1 MGVDLSEIVAKR
13 QITLEFLSTKVIAVD
28 AFNFIFQF
36 LSNIRGPDGSPLRDS
51 KGRITSHLSGLF
63 YRNLKLMQ
71 NGIKLIYVFDGKP
84 PLLKLKTLEA
94 RAKRREEAYEA
105 WEKAKEA
112 GELEEAK
119 LFAKQ
124 SASIN
129 EEIIKSSKEIL
140 EILGIPTIQA
150 PSDGEAQAAYLCKK
164 GIAYAVASQDYD
176 TLVFGAPRLIR
187 NLAITGKRKLP
198 RKDIFINVEPE
209 EILLQETLI
218 QNKIDQ
224 EKLIMIALLIGNDY
238 VDGIKGIGPKTAL
251 KIVSKINSIDELF
264 NFLRIKGK
272 NFENEEEVKQAYMIF
287 KQPEIEEIEKDE
299 IFWKE
304 IDEEKLLKFMC
315 EELYFSEERIKNAL
329 KEYNQNKKKQATLF

>member
-1 MGVDLSEIVAKR
+1 MGVDLGEIVARR
-13 QITLEFLSTKVIAVD
+13 QIKLESLSTKVIAVD

-36 LSNIRGPDGSPLRDS
+36 LSNIRGPDGSLLRDS
-51 KGRITSHLSGLF
+51 KGRVTSHLSGLF

-94 RAKRREEAYEA
+94 RAKRREEAFEA
-105 WEKAKEA
+105 WKKAKEA

-140 EILGIPTIQA
+140 EILGIPVVQA
-150 PSDGEAQAAYLCKK
+150 PSDGEAEAAYLCKK
-164 GIAYAVASQDYD
+164 GLAYAVASQDYD
-176 TLVFGAPRLIR
+176 TLLFGTPRLIR

-198 RKDIFINVEPE
+198 RKNIFINVEPE
-209 EILLQETLI
+209 EILLQETLL
-218 QNKIDQ
+218 QNNIDQ
-224 EKLIMIALLIGNDY
+224 DKLIMIALLIGNDY
-238 VDGIKGIGPKTAL
+238 TDGIKGIGPKTAL
-251 KIVSKINSIDELF
+251 KIVSKVNSLEELL
-264 NFLRIKGK
+264 NFLRAKGK

-287 KQPEIEEIEKDE
+287 KEPEIEEVEKEE
-299 IFWKE
+299 IFWND
-304 IDEEKLLKFMC
+304 INEERLLKFMC
-315 EELYFSEERIKNAL
+315 EEHEFSKERIESIL
-329 KEYNQNKKKQATLF
+329 KEYKQNKKKQATLF

>member
-1 MGVDLSEIVAKR
+1 MGVDLGEIVAKR
-13 QITLEFLSTKVIAVD
+13 QITLESLSTKVIAVD

-36 LSNIRGPDGSPLRDS
+36 LSNIRGPDGSLLKDS

-71 NGIKLIYVFDGKP
+71 DGIKLIYVFDGKP

-129 EEIIKSSKEIL
+129 EEIIKSSKEVL

-150 PSDGEAQAAYLCKK
+150 PSDGEAEAAYLCKK
-164 GIAYAVASQDYD
+164 GMAYAVASQDYD
-176 TLVFGAPRLIR
+176 TLVFGAPRLVR

-304 IDEEKLLKFMC
+304 IDEDRLLKFMC
-315 EELYFSEERIKNAL
+315 EEHDFSEERIKNAL

>member
-1 MGVDLSEIVAKR
+1 MGVDLGEIVAKR
-13 QITLEFLSTKVIAVD
+13 QITLESLSTKVIAVD

-36 LSNIRGPDGSPLRDS
+36 LSNIRGPDGSLLKDS

-71 NGIKLIYVFDGKP
+71 DGIKLIYVFDGKP

-129 EEIIKSSKEIL
+129 EEIIKSSKEVL

-150 PSDGEAQAAYLCKK
+150 PSDGEAEAAYLCKK
-164 GIAYAVASQDYD
+164 GMAYAVASQDYD
-176 TLVFGAPRLIR
+176 TLVFGAPRLVR

-218 QNKIDQ
+218 QNKINQ

-304 IDEEKLLKFMC
+304 IDEDRLLKFMC
-315 EELYFSEERIKNAL
+315 EEHDFSEERIKNAL

>member
-1 MGVDLSEIVAKR
+1 MGVDLGEIVARR
-13 QITLEFLSTKVIAVD
+13 QIKLESLSTKVIAVD

-36 LSNIRGPDGSPLRDS
+36 LSNIRGPDGSLLRDS
-51 KGRITSHLSGLF
+51 KGRVTSHLSGLF

-94 RAKRREEAYEA
+94 RAKRREEAFEA
-105 WEKAKEA
+105 WKKAKEA

-140 EILGIPTIQA
+140 EILGIPIVQA
-150 PSDGEAQAAYLCKK
+150 PSDGEAEAAYLCKK
-164 GIAYAVASQDYD
+164 GLAYAVASQDYD
-176 TLVFGAPRLIR
+176 TLLFGTPRLIR

-198 RKDIFINVEPE
+198 RKNIFINVEPE
-209 EILLQETLI
+209 EILLQETLV
-218 QNKIDQ
+218 QNNIDQ
-224 EKLIMIALLIGNDY
+224 DKLIMMALLIGNDY
-238 VDGIKGIGPKTAL
+238 TDGIKGIGPKTAL
-251 KIVSKINSIDELF
+251 KIVSKVNSLEELL
-264 NFLRIKGK
+264 NFLRAKGK

-287 KQPEIEEIEKDE
+287 KEPEIEEVEKEE
-299 IFWKE
+299 IFWND
-304 IDEEKLLKFMC
+304 INEERLLKFMC
-315 EELYFSEERIKNAL
+315 EDHEFSKERIESIL
-329 KEYNQNKKKQATLF
+329 KEYKQNKKKQATLF

>member
-1 MGVDLSEIVAKR
+1 MGVDLGDIVAKR
-13 QITLEFLSTKVIAVD
+13 QITLESLSTKIIAVD

-94 RAKRREEAYEA
+94 RAKRREEAFEA

-112 GELEEAK
+112 GELEEARI
-119 LFAKQ
+119 FAKQ

-129 EEIIKSSKEIL
+129 EEILKSSKEVL
-140 EILGIPTIQA
+140 ELLGIPIIQA

-164 GIAYAVASQDYD
+164 GIAYAAASQDYD
-176 TLVFGAPRLIR
+176 TLVFGTPKLVR

-198 RKDIFINVEPE
+198 RKNIFVDVEPE
-209 EILLQETLI
+209 EILLEETLL

-251 KIVSKINSIDELF
+251 KIVSKINSLDELF
-264 NFLRIKGK
+264 NFLKIKGK
-272 NFENEEEVKQAYMIF
+272 TFENEEEVRQAYMLF
-287 KQPEIEEIEKDE
+287 KEPEVEDVQKEE

-315 EELYFSEERIKNAL
+315 DEHDFSEERVQNAL
-329 KEYNQNKKKQATLF
+329 KEYKQNKRKQATLF